1 MSEDL
6 GREEIAEWFRELRQT
21 EERDAPPFNE
31 VWEVARSQATRSRS
45 RHLYYRVGTVAALF
59 VFLAVPALWWQNRRQ
74 APDVTVAQIA
84 SISQWKSPT
93 AFLIE
98 TPGQQLLRTV
108 PRIGDGFM
116 DMRALNPE
124 ERR

>member
-1 MSEDL
+1 MTEDKE
-6 GREEIAEWFRELRQT
+6 REEIVEWFRQLRQT
-21 EERDAPPFNE
+21 EEGDAPPFDE
-31 VWEVARSQATRSRS
+31 VWEVARSRTARSRS
-45 RHLYYRVGTVAALF
+45 RRLYYRLGTAAALF
-59 VFLAVPALWWQNRRQ
+59 ALLTVAALWWQNRRQ
-74 APDVTVAQIA
+74 THDVTVVQMA

-98 TPGQQLLRTV
+98 TPGQKLLKTV

-116 DMRALNPE
+116 DMKGLNPE